1 VEYFS
6 GYEFIKLVQSFSNS
20 FFDIFF
26 KYITMLGDEIFYLI
40 FIPIIY
46 LCFDKVIGLNLITFY
61 LVSSI
66 SNTYLKDF
74 FHTLRPSPEKV
85 RVLLE
90 MDSYAFPSGHAQGAV
105 VFWGYLFSEVK
116 RNWLKIMLIIIISLV
131 SLSRIYLGVH
141 FPIDVFG
148 GWIIGFLIL
157 IVLLSIIKKYR
168 VWEILSKY
176 DKRYIN
182 NKRLSNDKEYLS
194 NRGYFYHNYLI
205 PTLIIIIP
213 LILFFIYPTY
223 STGQIIGILSGII
236 LGATFEKRYIDFN
249 PKAKLYIQVIK
260 IIIALSVAVIIRI
273 GLKEILP
280 VADFFT
286 YIRYFVMGLWLTFL
300 MPFIIKKAEWE
311 VK

>member
-1 VEYFS
+1 MEYFS

-105 VFWGYLFSEVK
+105 IFWGYFFSEVK
-116 RNWLKIMLIIIISLV
+116 RNWLKIMLLIIISLV

-194 NRGYFYHNYLI
+194 NKGYFYHNYLI

-223 STGQIIGILSGII
+223 STGQIIGVLSGII

-260 IIIALSVAVIIRI
+260 IIIALSVALIIRI

>member
-1 VEYFS
+1 MEYFS

-46 LCFDKVIGLNLITFY
+46 LCFNKVIGLNLITFY
-61 LVSSI
+61 LASSI
-66 SNTYLKDF
+66 SNAYLKDF
-74 FHTLRPSPEKV
+74 FHTSRPSPEKV
-85 RVLLE
+85 RVLIKE
-90 MDSYAFPSGHAQGAV
+90 DGYAFPSNHAQGAV
-105 VFWGYLFSEVK
+105 VFFGYLLSGVK
-116 RNWLKIMLIIIISLV
+116 KNWLKIMLLIIISLV

-157 IVLLSIIKKYR
+157 IILLFLIEKYQVWEFLSNYNKKYFHH
-168 VWEILSKY
+168 
-176 DKRYIN
+176 D
-182 NKRLSNDKEYLS
+182 
-194 NRGYFYHNYLI
+194 YLI
-205 PTLIIIIP
+205 PILIISIP
-213 LILFFIYPTY
+213 LIIFLIYPTY
-223 STGQIIGILSGII
+223 STGQIIGVLSGII

-260 IIIALSVAVIIRI
+260 IIIALSVTLIIRI

-286 YIRYFVMGLWLTFL
+286 YTRYFVTGLWLTFL